1 MKRDMDLIR
10 KILLAVEEHEH
21 GRAPG
26 KVEIEGYSDEQIG
39 YHVWLTGEAGLLH
52 VVDMTGR
59 GSPSPV
65 AIPTRMTWEGYEFLE
80 VARQLSTWEAAKEKI
95 SKAGAGLTFEVLK
108 AVLVAISKGALG
120 LS

>member
-1 MKRDMDLIR
+1 MDLVR
-10 KILLAVEEHEH
+10 SILLTVEEHEH
-21 GRAPG
+21 GRAPR

-39 YHVWLTGEAGLLH
+39 YHVWLTGEAGLLYVAESTH
-52 VVDMTGR
+52 M

-65 AIPTRMTWEGYEFLE
+65 AIPISMTWEGYEFLGA
-80 VARQLSTWEAAKEKI
+80 ARQLATWEGAKEKI
-95 SKAGAGLTFEVLK
+95 SKAGAGLTFEILK

>member
-1 MKRDMDLIR
+1 MKRDMDLVR
-10 KILLAVEEHEH
+10 NILLKVEEHEH
-21 GRAPG
+21 GHAPR

-39 YHVWLTGEAGLLH
+39 YHAWLMGEAGLLH
-52 VVDMTGR
+52 VADTTCMD
-59 GSPSPV
+59 SPSPV
-65 AIPTRMTWEGYEFLE
+65 AIPTSMTWEGHEFLE
-80 VARQLSTWEAAKEKI
+80 AARQSSTWEAAKEKI